1 MKQLTLPKKVR
12 VGDKWY
18 SVDVVESMRNKSFMG
33 EASYPDRKITIGRK
47 THHGVPFKLSALH
60 ESFWHELTHAI
71 LDSMDRTDLNNDE
84 NFVED
89 FSNRLSRAI
98 QSARF

>member
-1 MKQLTLPKKVR
+1 MKQLTLPKKVK

-18 SVDVVESMRNKSFMG
+18 SVEIVEAMRDKAFMG
-33 EASYPDRKITIGRK
+33 EVHYGKQTITLARK

-71 LDSMDRTDLNNDE
+71 LDSMGETKLCNNE
-84 NFVED
+84 TFVEE
-89 FSNRLSRAI
+89 FSNRLSKAI
-98 QSARF
+98 QTARF